1 MERDRT
7 MKDID
12 CRCKLKQDV
21 QKSKC
26 FIICMAMLGIVMIVA
41 LAMVENM

>member
-7 MKDID
+7 MKKINY
-12 CRCKLKQDV
+12 RCKLKQDV
-21 QKSKC
+21 QKFKC
-26 FIICMAMLGIVMIVA
+26 FVICMAMLGIVMIVA